1 MLNHL
6 LVTAIFSYVHL
17 IKPTVTKVE
26 EMVWA
31 YETQMLH
38 FFLNYSFFKKRK
50 KENEDNSSASD
61 TGCFYWCSQ
70 RLKLLKQSLGITPP
84 QAKGACFGRCC

>member
-31 YETQMLH
+31 YKTQMLH
-38 FFLNYSFFKKRK
+38 FFFKLFIFQKKRK
-50 KENEDNSSASD
+50 KMKTTAVPQIQVVF
-61 TGCFYWCSQ
+61 TGAH
-70 RLKLLKQSLGITPP
+70 KD
-84 QAKGACFGRCC
+84 